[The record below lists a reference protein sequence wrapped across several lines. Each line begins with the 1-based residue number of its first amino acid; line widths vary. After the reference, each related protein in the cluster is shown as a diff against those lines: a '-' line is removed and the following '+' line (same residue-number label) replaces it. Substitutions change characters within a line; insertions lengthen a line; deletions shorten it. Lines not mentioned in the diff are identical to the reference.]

1 MKADVSSLALGTL
14 EQAHDEVAAAEKQL
28 AALLSEIQLAPRAE
42 KTSVSR
48 IVEESLQRLRAALVN
63 VETAKQVI
71 AAAKD

>member
-1 MKADVSSLALGTL
+1 MKADVSVALGTL
-14 EQAHDEVAAAEKQL
+14 EQAHDEVAEAEKQL
-28 AALLSEIQLAPRAE
+28 AALLSDIQQAPRAE

-48 IVEESLQRLRAALVN
+48 IVEDSLRRLRAALVA